1 MISFLYKSFVRFF
14 VLFGGDKSVLL
25 IIIKDLSKVFY
36 VSGDIFVFEVVIWI
50 VCSILMYNEICKVR
64 LFFFCR
70 MKRLWKCWKIF
81 FVYLFGVFSNGLGMF
96 FLGFVSIDN

>member
-64 LFFFCR
+64 LFFFVG
-70 MKRLWKCWKIF
+70 WKGYEN
-81 FVYLFGVFSNGLGMF
+81 VERF
-96 FLGFVSIDN
+96 FLCIYLVFLVMVWECFFWDL